1 MSMKHAIEFRDPS
14 IQALAEALFTP
25 EQLKFLH
32 VSEHMPIAP
41 SNAEHRAAFEELIS
55 RAEQSIMRARQMLA
69 LTDLAVA
76 TNGGSFERILRYRDD
91 ESETKS

>member
-1 MSMKHAIEFRDPS
+1 MKHAIEFRNPS

-25 EQLKFLH
+25 EQLQFLN

-41 SNAEHRAAFEELIS
+41 SNAEQRVLFES
-55 RAEQSIMRARQMLA
+55 FVVKAEQSIMRARQMLA